1 MRMKV
6 YGEIQTSDEGY
17 RWVADGNIT
26 VHMTKHAN
34 VSGTGWWEL
43 DVHSFSVSSAGFV
56 QVYAENVF
64 PDEQPTHD
72 SQGLELPIIK
82 GQND

>member
-6 YGEIQTSDEGY
+6 YGEIQTADGGY
-17 RWVADGNIT
+17 RWVNDGKIT
-26 VHMTKHAN
+26 VHMTRNADI
-34 VSGTGWWEL
+34 SGTGWWEVEVH
-43 DVHSFSVSSAGFV
+43 DVEVSSMGFV
-56 QVYAENVF
+56 SIFAENVF

-82 GQND
+82 GPK